1 MISGDKNYNG
11 VIDDLVNGSW
21 ISQTDNKQYG
31 IPIKNI
37 EIRKSLDGRE
47 CDLIESLH
55 SNQKLLVVSD
65 PFTHEAMGSRIF
77 NNLKVKI
84 NVDEYIWEQPSS
96 SIEVFN
102 F

>member
-21 ISQTDNKQYG
+21 ISRTDNKKYG

-37 EIRKSLDGRE
+37 EIRKTLDGRE
-47 CDLIESLH
+47 YELNRRSLH

-65 PFTHEAMGSRIF
+65 PLLISYGFKNI
-77 NNLKVKI
+77 
-84 NVDEYIWEQPSS
+84 
-96 SIEVFN
+96 
-102 F
+102 